1 MKIYDISQ
9 EVFSCKVYPGDP
21 APEKVTVCSMDNG
34 ALYNLTKFS
43 MCAHNGTHID
53 APSHFIKNGG
63 NVDDL
68 PLEKTV
74 GKCYVAEVFED
85 IDKEGAQSIILRAR
99 STDPESAK
107 RIIIKGGGVVTAEAA
122 KVFAENGVDLVGV
135 ESQSVGPV
143 EAPMEVHLI
152 LLGAKTVLLEGL
164 TLQDVEEGEYFLFA
178 APINLGGCEGAPV
191 RAILMGDF

>member
-1 MKIYDISQ
+1 M
-9 EVFSCKVYPGDP
+9 
-21 APEKVTVCSMDNG
+21 
-34 ALYNLTKFS
+34 
-43 MCAHNGTHID
+43 
-53 APSHFIKNGG
+53 
-63 NVDDL
+63 
-68 PLEKTV
+68 
-74 GKCYVAEVFED
+74 FED

-135 ESQSVGPV
+135 ESQSVGPA